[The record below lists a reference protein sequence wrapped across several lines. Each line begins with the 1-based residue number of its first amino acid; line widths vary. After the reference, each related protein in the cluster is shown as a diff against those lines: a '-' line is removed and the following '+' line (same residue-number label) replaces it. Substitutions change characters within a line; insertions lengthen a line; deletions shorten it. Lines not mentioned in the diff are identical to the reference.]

1 VKKLT
6 RGQIA
11 VLIAATVPMVG
22 FGVLGA
28 VGTYSNVTS
37 VFHRSATAL
46 GVIAAGEGATLVL
59 ALVLVG
65 LTMLGQSSPLPVR
78 IGLWL
83 VPLAA
88 AVTGSIVA
96 PTARDAVVFAI
107 TPMAM
112 TVSAEGLGLVARRVV
127 VYRTG
132 VDAEAQRRNA
142 SLLRRIA
149 YHQARAQRHPKPRVR
164 KRSERI
170 AWQLARRVGE
180 GDVLLGDGLLTVQ
193 RGRITNSA
201 DAALGLMLSGAEVQP
216 LVSGDEAVGFEE
228 TVDTALT
235 VAADAQ
241 PVPEV
246 QPQPSAQPAPEMQ
259 PQPDAQPQP
268 ETAAQPTP
276 SAQPAPEVQP
286 QPSAQPTPDAQPA
299 PEVQPQPSVQPDRK
313 VTRMRTP
320 EEMAQLLADA
330 LVVNAKSL
338 RDSDRKAS
346 LRTLQKELGVG
357 QKTAQLLQ
365 AQLPDI
371 LAPAPAEAD
380 PHAKEA

>member
-1 VKKLT
+1 MKKLT